1 MTWDFVKKKKKKKG
15 VPNFVLIIHV
25 MIHNKVF
32 INNLEGII
40 QVTSMCLSLF
50 PPSLKW
56 AYGLY
61 QGGVEF
67 DRNCTGRL
75 SIWAVGGNLFLPPP
89 HSQGAWRRKL
99 RCRFDLA
106 GRIVETTIS
115 MYLTKPSFYDPT
127 QLYLYFRVSLSWPCL
142 REHSVLR

>member
-1 MTWDFVKKKKKKKG
+1 MRFCKTTTTTKKKS
-15 VPNFVLIIHV
+15 LILCFLSMWWFIIKYLLTTLRVSYKLHRC
-25 MIHNKVF
+25 VF
-32 INNLEGII
+32 HF
-40 QVTSMCLSLF
+40 F
-50 PPSLKW
+50 PPPSSER

-67 DRNCTGRL
+67 DRNCSGRL
-75 SIWAVGGNLFLPPP
+75 SICAVGGNLFLPPP

-127 QLYLYFRVSLSWPCL
+127 QLYLYFRVSLGWPCL